1 MCGAGRSVQM
11 GVMSARRIRE
21 QNVENIAFQTY
32 TLKYMDT
39 KCVPE
44 NALQVHKN
52 AVTMGLSSHSRQ
64 QLAKLLRTVVE
75 KVTLLAGENAGS
87 KKECSFK
94 TIESQ
99 L

>member
-11 GVMSARRIRE
+11 GVKSARRIRE

-39 KCVPE
+39 KFVPE

-52 AVTMGLSSHSRQ
+52 AVTMDLSSLSRQ

-75 KVTLLAGENAGS
+75 KVTLLAGENAG
-87 KKECSFK
+87 
-94 TIESQ
+94 
-99 L
+99 